1 MKIKKILSLTFVL
14 IMSTQF
20 VFANYAFYK
29 KVANT
34 CKFYRVS
41 IDEKKMS
48 LVKNSD
54 GSYNFTIEME
64 SLRNNFE
71 MVMLVGFI
79 SVGQAMNHQEL
90 LSKKQKIKGRDYS
103 AIVPGDTEV
112 TVTVPVSRENTIIT
126 AKATAAQIRQLSDG
140 KVDTAAFMRLIKD
153 SLQTL

>member
-1 MKIKKILSLTFVL
+1 MKIKKILSLSIVI

-20 VFANYAFYK
+20 VFANYAFYR
-29 KVANT
+29 KVSNT

-48 LVKNSD
+48 LIKNKD
-54 GSYNFTIEME
+54 GSYNFSIEME

-79 SVGQAMNHQEL
+79 SVGQAMSHQE
-90 LSKKQKIKGRDYS
+90 SFAKKKPGYS
-103 AIVPGDTEV
+103 AIIPGDTEV
-112 TVTVPVSRENTIIT
+112 TVTVPVSRQNTIIT
-126 AKATAAQIRQLSDG
+126 AKATADQIRQLSDG

-153 SLQTL
+153 SIQTL

>member
-1 MKIKKILSLTFVL
+1 MKIKKILSLAIVI

-20 VFANYAFYK
+20 VFANYAFYR
-29 KVANT
+29 KVSNT

-48 LVKNSD
+48 LIKNKD
-54 GSYNFTIEME
+54 GSYNFSIEME

-79 SVGQAMNHQEL
+79 SVGQAMTHQE
-90 LSKKQKIKGRDYS
+90 SFAKKKPGYS
-103 AIVPGDTEV
+103 AIIPGDTEV
-112 TVTVPVSRENTIIT
+112 TVTVPVSRQNTIIT
-126 AKATAAQIRQLSDG
+126 AKATADQIRQLSDG

-153 SLQTL
+153 SIQTL

>member
-1 MKIKKILSLTFVL
+1 MKIKKILSFAIVI

-20 VFANYAFYK
+20 VFANYAFYR
-29 KVANT
+29 KVSNT

-48 LVKNSD
+48 LIKNKD
-54 GSYNFTIEME
+54 GSYNFSIEME

-79 SVGQAMNHQEL
+79 SVGQAMSHQE
-90 LSKKQKIKGRDYS
+90 SFAKKKPGYS
-103 AIVPGDTEV
+103 AIIPGDTEV
-112 TVTVPVSRENTIIT
+112 TVTVPVSRQNTVIT
-126 AKATAAQIRQLSDG
+126 AKATADQIRQLSDG

-153 SLQTL
+153 SIQTL

>member
-1 MKIKKILSLTFVL
+1 MKIKKILSLAIII

-20 VFANYAFYK
+20 VFANYAFYR
-29 KVANT
+29 KVSNT

-48 LVKNSD
+48 LIKNKD
-54 GSYNFTIEME
+54 GSYNFSIEME

-79 SVGQAMNHQEL
+79 SVGQAMSHQE
-90 LSKKQKIKGRDYS
+90 SFAKKKPGYS
-103 AIVPGDTEV
+103 AIIPGDTEV
-112 TVTVPVSRENTIIT
+112 TVTVPVSRQNTIIT
-126 AKATAAQIRQLSDG
+126 AKATADQIRQLSDG

-153 SLQTL
+153 SIQTL

>member
-1 MKIKKILSLTFVL
+1 MKIKKILSLAIII

-20 VFANYAFYK
+20 VFANYAFYR
-29 KVANT
+29 KVSNT

-48 LVKNSD
+48 LIKNKD

-79 SVGQAMNHQEL
+79 SVGQAMTHQE
-90 LSKKQKIKGRDYS
+90 SFAKKKPGYN
-103 AIVPGDTEV
+103 AIIPGDTEV
-112 TVTVPVSRENTIIT
+112 TVTVPVSRQNTIIT
-126 AKATAAQIRQLSDG
+126 AKATADQIRQLSDG

-153 SLQTL
+153 SIQTL

>member
-1 MKIKKILSLTFVL
+1 MKIKKILSLAIVI

-20 VFANYAFYK
+20 VFANYAFYR
-29 KVANT
+29 KVSNT

-48 LVKNSD
+48 LIKNKD
-54 GSYNFTIEME
+54 GSYNFSIEME

-79 SVGQAMNHQEL
+79 SVGQAMSHQE
-90 LSKKQKIKGRDYS
+90 SFAKKKPGYN
-103 AIVPGDTEV
+103 AIIPGDTEV
-112 TVTVPVSRENTIIT
+112 TVTVPVSRQNTIIT
-126 AKATAAQIRQLSDG
+126 AKATADQIRQLSDG

-153 SLQTL
+153 SIQTL

>member
-1 MKIKKILSLTFVL
+1 MKIKKILSLVIVI

-20 VFANYAFYK
+20 VFANYAFYR
-29 KVANT
+29 KVSNT

-48 LVKNSD
+48 LIKNKD
-54 GSYNFTIEME
+54 GSYNFSIEME

-79 SVGQAMNHQEL
+79 SVGQAMSHQE
-90 LSKKQKIKGRDYS
+90 SFAKKKPGYS
-103 AIVPGDTEV
+103 AIIPGDTEV
-112 TVTVPVSRENTIIT
+112 TVTVPVSRQNTVIT
-126 AKATAAQIRQLSDG
+126 AKATADQIRQLSDG

-153 SLQTL
+153 SIQTL

>member
-1 MKIKKILSLTFVL
+1 MKIKKILSLVIVI

-20 VFANYAFYK
+20 VFANYAFYR
-29 KVANT
+29 KVSNT

-48 LVKNSD
+48 LIKNKD
-54 GSYNFTIEME
+54 GSYNFSIEME

-79 SVGQAMNHQEL
+79 SVGQAMSHQE
-90 LSKKQKIKGRDYS
+90 SFAKKKPGYS
-103 AIVPGDTEV
+103 AIIPGDTEV
-112 TVTVPVSRENTIIT
+112 TVTVPVSRQNTIIT
-126 AKATAAQIRQLSDG
+126 AKATADQIRQLSDG

-153 SLQTL
+153 SIQTL

>member
-1 MKIKKILSLTFVL
+1 MKIKKILSLAIVI

-20 VFANYAFYK
+20 VFANYAFYR
-29 KVANT
+29 KVSNT

-48 LVKNSD
+48 LIKNKD
-54 GSYNFTIEME
+54 GSYNFSIEME

-79 SVGQAMNHQEL
+79 SVGQAMSHQE
-90 LSKKQKIKGRDYS
+90 SFAKKKPGYS
-103 AIVPGDTEV
+103 AIIPGDTEV
-112 TVTVPVSRENTIIT
+112 TVTVPVSRQNTIIT
-126 AKATAAQIRQLSDG
+126 AKATADQIRQLSDG

-153 SLQTL
+153 SIQKL